1 MQFEPIKFVFKRDAG
16 GSETV
21 ECRGVVVA
29 RTNCYSLEDGEYV
42 PVQDIPGIGDAEII
56 EAIELAGDAG
66 FWIAGTPARCEVE
79 VKP

>member
-1 MQFEPIKFVFKRDAG
+1 MQFEPIKFTFKRDYS

-21 ECRGVVVA
+21 ECGGVIIA
-29 RTNCYSLEDGEYV
+29 RTNSYSLEDGEYV
-42 PVQDIPGIGDAEII
+42 HVQDVPGVGDAEII

-66 FWIAGTPARCEVE
+66 FWTTGTPARCEVE